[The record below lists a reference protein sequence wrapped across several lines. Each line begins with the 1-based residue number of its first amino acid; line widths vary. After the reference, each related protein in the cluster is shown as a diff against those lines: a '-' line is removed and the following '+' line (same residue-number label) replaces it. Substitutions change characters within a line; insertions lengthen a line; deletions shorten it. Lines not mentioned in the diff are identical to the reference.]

1 MFSGQ
6 TSPKEKS
13 QVKKKKGERKV
24 SLEGKGWQ
32 SFANGVSMELSFSSY
47 KKDQIDMKEI
57 GKQRQQ
63 DSRVTSKV

>member
-1 MFSGQ
+1 M
-6 TSPKEKS
+6 
-13 QVKKKKGERKV
+13 

-32 SFANGVSMELSFSSY
+32 SFANRVSVELSFSSY